1 MTVLDTPAPRATSS
15 TAKSGPATRTAST
28 AAATSPSRRARRC
41 SVQRARR
48 PSGMA
53 AAGRV
58 VRDTPDSTATGCM
71 CSTVT
76 ATFLHSIT
84 RRGSPGADPSTDGPH
99 EELAMT
105 ATLPAPATE
114 RRPGKKPVD
123 RQVMS
128 SRLLGSAAKKS
139 YDPVVDIDW
148 DAPTPSGL
156 YGLSPEWSSLYGTP
170 MWDELTDEQRI
181 TLTTHEICSISGVGI
196 WFECLLM
203 QLVLRD
209 IYGDDPAQPHV
220 QWALTEIADE
230 CRHSVMFARTAEKFG
245 APSYQP
251 PTSILR
257 LGRAFAARGDGP
269 SAYAAILVAEEIL
282 DIFQRDL
289 RSDERVQPLTRATSQ
304 IHVVEEARHMRFAR
318 EEIARRA
325 PELSGWQRRKHAT
338 IAASVAAIVAD
349 NLVQPGVYASVGL
362 DPQEAKA
369 AARTNEHYAAKLRE
383 AASGLVGF
391 LRGAGLIGGPSEL
404 LWRRAKLV

>member
-28 AAATSPSRRARRC
+28 AAATSSSRRARRC
-41 SVQRARR
+41 SVQRSRR
-48 PSGMA
+48 PSGMP

-58 VRDTPDSTATGCM
+58 VRDTPDSTASCCM

-84 RRGSPGADPSTDGPH
+84 RRGPPGADPSTDGPH

-123 RQVMS
+123 RQEMS

-170 MWDELTDEQRI
+170 MWDALSEDQRI
-181 TLTTHEICSISGVGI
+181 TLTVHEICSISGVGI

-209 IYGDDPAQPHV
+209 IYGDDPAKPHV

-251 PTSILR
+251 PPSILR
-257 LGRAFAARGDGP
+257 LGKAFAAKGDGP
-269 SAYAAILVAEEIL
+269 SAYAALLVAEEIL

-289 RSDERVQPLTRATSQ
+289 MKDERVQPLTRATSQ

-318 EEIARRA
+318 EEVARRT
-325 PELSGWQRRKHAT
+325 PELSDWQLRKHRT
-338 IAASVAAIVAD
+338 VVASVAAIVAE
-349 NLVQPGVYASVGL
+349 NLVQPEVYASVGL
-362 DPQEAKA
+362 DPA
-369 AARTNEHYAAKLRE
+369 AARAAARANTHYGDKLRT
-383 AASGLVGF
+383 ASAGLVAFLRDLGLVG
-391 LRGAGLIGGPSEL
+391 GASEL
-404 LWRRAKLV
+404 MWRRARLV